1 MIATYKVQSNVGF
14 LMYISDSFGYLG
26 SVLIL
31 FLKEF
36 SGIQLS
42 WTDFLYSCCFCSSTI
57 VGIAGTALAAVYFKR
72 KHKALF
78 DLPSTINAITTC
90 RIKMQL

>member
-14 LMYISDSFGYLG
+14 IMYISDAFGYLG

-36 SGIQLS
+36 SGVQLS
-42 WTDFLYSCCFCSSTI
+42 WTDFFIRAVFTVTI
-57 VGIAGTALAAVYFKR
+57 IGIAGTIIAAIYFKR

-78 DLPSTINAITTC
+78 GLPSNIITHAA
-90 RIKMQL
+90 